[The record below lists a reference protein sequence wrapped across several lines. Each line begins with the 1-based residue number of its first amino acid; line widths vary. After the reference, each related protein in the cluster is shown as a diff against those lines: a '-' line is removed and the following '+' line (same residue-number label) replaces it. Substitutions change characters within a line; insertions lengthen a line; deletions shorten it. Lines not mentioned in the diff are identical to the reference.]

1 VAESWVVP
9 DKVIFIFSKVKLN
22 YSIHSIHT
30 QDISRVLKR
39 HCSAVLIRNPAEHQ
53 SLTAV
58 LANSVKSTVEYM
70 QNSSVI
76 VFEIYAAPNTTIND
90 CIQRGNLIK
99 CRKIECTS
107 CARRQNLL
115 DVCCTSHSR
124 RSKVCRPLYMNDTSL
139 ES

>member
-1 VAESWVVP
+1 MAESWVVS

-22 YSIHSIHT
+22 YSLHSIHT

-76 VFEIYAAPNTTIND
+76 LFEIYAAPNITIND
-90 CIQRGNLIK
+90 SMQRVSFK
-99 CRKIECTS
+99 QCRKIEFTS
-107 CARRQNLL
+107 GAPRQNLL
-115 DVCCTSHSR
+115 TLWCTSHSR
-124 RSKVCRPLYMNDTSL
+124 RSKVCRPLYTNHTSL

>member
-1 VAESWVVP
+1 MAESWVVP

-30 QDISRVLKR
+30 QDLSRALKR
-39 HCSAVLIRNPAEHQ
+39 HCSAVLIRNPAARQ

-76 VFEIYAAPNTTIND
+76 VFEIYAAPNIIVD
-90 CIQRGNLIK
+90 DFIQRVNLIK
-99 CRKIECTS
+99 CIKIEFMS
-107 CARRQNLL
+107 GAPRKNFL
-115 DVCCTSHSR
+115 DLWCTSHSR
-124 RSKVCRPLYMNDTSL
+124 RSKVCRPLYTHDTSS

>member
-1 VAESWVVP
+1 VAECWVIP
-9 DKVIFIFSKVKLN
+9 DRVIFSFSKVKLN

-30 QDISRVLKR
+30 QDLSRALKR
-39 HCSAVLIRNPAEHQ
+39 HCSAVLIRNPAARQ

-76 VFEIYAAPNTTIND
+76 VFEIYAAPNILMND
-90 CIQRGNLIK
+90 SIQRVNFK
-99 CRKIECTS
+99 QCRKIEFTS
-107 CARRQNLL
+107 GAPRQNLL

-124 RSKVCRPLYMNDTSL
+124 RSKVWRPLYTHDTSP